1 MCARFDTTGLVADVI
16 YTIYY
21 RDAAAAHERCCL
33 YRRADGGYWITAD
46 LDSTGF
52 QPVAQ
57 YVEIHAGPDWRI
69 ESLDIRLSGSVRRD
83 ATHRAD
89 GLTWRATIQT
99 DEATIEQ
106 AIHVGP
112 DTHVDFDTVW
122 LKAITFNRLK
132 LAPGQVSEVDVVQI
146 QSPSLEPV
154 LARQRYECIG
164 PQRITTPMGDMDTV
178 HYVASDDDHVWTDSR
193 GIVVAARRVVN
204 GLPHSHRLLEYH
216 WLG

>member
-1 MCARFDTTGLVADVI
+1 MCARLDTTGIVADII
-16 YTIYY
+16 YTIFH
-21 RDAAAAHERCCL
+21 RDTAAAHERCCL
-33 YRRADGGYWITAD
+33 YRRADGGYWMTAD
-46 LDSTGF
+46 LDSTGY

-57 YVEIHAGPDWRI
+57 YVEIHAEADWRI

-106 AIHVGP
+106 AVRFGP
-112 DTHVDFDTVW
+112 DMTVDFNSVW

-132 LAPGQVSEVDVVQI
+132 LAPGQVSEMDVVQI
-146 QSPSLEPV
+146 KSPSLETV
-154 LARQRYECIG
+154 LARQRYECMA
-164 PQRITTPMGDMDTV
+164 QSITTQWAIWTRCTV
-178 HYVASDDDHVWTDSR
+178 SPQMAITCGPPARHCRSD
-193 GIVVAARRVVN
+193 AAVVN
-204 GLPHSHRLLEYH
+204 GLPQPQIAEYH